1 MSSRI
6 NSLVGEEESDSDE
19 SENENYT
26 PKRLFQEI
34 KGISK
39 LTIES
44 MHEHTQEKG
53 TLSLLNQERSNYNNK
68 NNKGI
73 LYKSR
78 CIPIEPVTTQRYRSN
93 DNDTISY
100 NNSIVRSYIYEEYD
114 YMRLHMLNLM
124 RKVMDV
130 RDDKVDS
137 KTDTATEHESNF
149 DTQENEQQNSYLQR
163 RNKNTTINNTCDT
176 ANTTNTTVYD
186 DTETDEIEQGMFE
199 MEV

>member
-1 MSSRI
+1 MSSRL
-6 NSLVGEEESDSDE
+6 NSLVDEEESDSDE
-19 SENENYT
+19 SENENYE
-26 PKRLFQEI
+26 PKRLFQDI

-53 TLSLLNQERSNYNNK
+53 TLSLLNQERSNYNNNK

-78 CIPIEPVTTQRYRSN
+78 CIPIEPATTQRYRSN
-93 DNDTISY
+93 DNDTTTC

-130 RDDKVDS
+130 RDDKIDS

-149 DTQENEQQNSYLQR
+149 DTQENEQQHSYLHQ
-163 RNKNTTINNTCDT
+163 RNKNTNINNTCD
-176 ANTTNTTVYD
+176 TTNTTVYD
-186 DTETDEIEQGMFE
+186 DTETDEIEQGIFE